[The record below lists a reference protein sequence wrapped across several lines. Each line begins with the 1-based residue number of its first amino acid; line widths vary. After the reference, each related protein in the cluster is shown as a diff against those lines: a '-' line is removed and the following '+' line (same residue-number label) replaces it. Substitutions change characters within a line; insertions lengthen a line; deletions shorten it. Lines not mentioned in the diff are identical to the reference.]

1 METNLFGSELTVK
14 LITRPMIANLELPVG
29 ASIEIHY
36 GFSNIEVTK
45 GKILEA
51 TSDKFTVGA
60 IDPIDSDNL
69 VRVMHSDWFDASYDY
84 ESRRTT
90 RVYLVDVP
98 IQVESGELMVI
109 NVRTNIVVLADATE
123 QTVTDYA
130 LRNVADISDLRV
142 ISKANIQELKL
153 KLEI

>member
-1 METNLFGSELTVK
+1 MK
-14 LITRPMIANLELPVG
+14 LITRPMITNLELPVG
-29 ASIEIHY
+29 ASIEIHD
-36 GFSNIEVTK
+36 GFSNIEITK

-60 IDPIDSDNL
+60 FEPIDSDNL
-69 VRVMHSDWFDASYDY
+69 VRVMRSDWFAEAYAD
-84 ESRRTT
+84 ESKRTS
-90 RVYLVDVP
+90 RVYLVDSP
-98 IQVESGELMVI
+98 IDVASGELTVI
-109 NVRTNIVVLADATE
+109 NVRTNIVVLADATD

>member
-1 METNLFGSELTVK
+1 METNLFGSELTMK
-14 LITRPMIANLELPVG
+14 LITRSMITNLELPVG
-29 ASIEIHY
+29 SSIEIHY
-36 GFSNIEVTK
+36 GFGDIEITK

-51 TSDKFTVGA
+51 STHQFSVEVL
-60 IDPIDSDNL
+60 DPNEDFDRI
-69 VRVMHSDWFDASYDY
+69 RVMSVDWFDESYED
-84 ESRRTT
+84 ESKRTT

-98 IQVESGELMVI
+98 IEVESGELTVI

>member
-1 METNLFGSELTVK
+1 MK
-14 LITRPMIANLELPVG
+14 LITRPMITNLELPVG
-29 ASIEIHY
+29 ASVEIHS
-36 GFSNIEVTK
+36 GFDSMVITK
-45 GKILEA
+45 GKILK
-51 TSDKFTVGA
+51 SSPSKFTVGV
-60 IDPIDSDNL
+60 IDPIDEVLDMYSDCFE
-69 VRVMHSDWFDASYDY
+69 VTYDD
-84 ESRRTT
+84 ESKRIT

-98 IQVESGELMVI
+98 IEVESGELTVI